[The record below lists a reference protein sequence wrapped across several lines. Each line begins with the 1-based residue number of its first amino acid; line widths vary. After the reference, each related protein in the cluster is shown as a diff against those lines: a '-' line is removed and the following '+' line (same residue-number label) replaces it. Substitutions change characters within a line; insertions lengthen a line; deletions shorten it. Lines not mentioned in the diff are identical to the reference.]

1 MEKVSS
7 ILADFRLN
15 FGDDQK
21 RHVMTSREKCSKS
34 IELVDSLLLC
44 SQQQIDQFL
53 SPSLDSLLKLA
64 TDDSRDVRQASA
76 DALNRLTGFLPEN
89 LLTKLRYLLFKHLQ
103 HSGICCRHGFGPI
116 VPVQRSM
123 DHGL

>member
-53 SPSLDSLLKLA
+53 SPSLDSLF
-64 TDDSRDVRQASA
+64 SRFHVAILVVTHIHLEP
-76 DALNRLTGFLPEN
+76 ALGDIRTILTWFRTYEF
-89 LLTKLRYLLFKHLQ
+89 R
-103 HSGICCRHGFGPI
+103 
-116 VPVQRSM
+116 PV
-123 DHGL
+123 L

>member
-64 TDDSRDVRQASA
+64 TDESRDVRQAS
-76 DALNRLTGFLPEN
+76 GFGSKLIYVTIAT
-89 LLTKLRYLLFKHLQ
+89 LLRNSYFVTLSLYGRHWDHLAYHVILRSLRYG
-103 HSGICCRHGFGPI
+103 SAII
-116 VPVQRSM
+116 T
-123 DHGL
+123 

>member
-64 TDDSRDVRQASA
+64 TDESRDVRQAS
-76 DALNRLTGFLPEN
+76 
-89 LLTKLRYLLFKHLQ
+89 
-103 HSGICCRHGFGPI
+103 GFGSKLNYVTI
-116 VPVQRSM
+116 ATLLRNSYF
-123 DHGL
+123 GT

>member
-64 TDDSRDVRQASA
+64 TDESRDVRQAS
-76 DALNRLTGFLPEN
+76 GFGS
-89 LLTKLRYLLFKHLQ
+89 KLFKIFVNFRETSFANCIHKK
-103 HSGICCRHGFGPI
+103 R
-116 VPVQRSM
+116 
-123 DHGL
+123 

>member
-64 TDDSRDVRQASA
+64 TDESRDVRQAS
-76 DALNRLTGFLPEN
+76 
-89 LLTKLRYLLFKHLQ
+89 
-103 HSGICCRHGFGPI
+103 GFGSKLNYVTI
-116 VPVQRSM
+116 ATLLRNSYFVTLSLYGRHW
-123 DHGL
+123 DH